1 MGHQTSSRKV
11 PEVEQPQA
19 ETSLGYRQTNL
30 KRKGGSK
37 EVSQPVSRG
46 RERLPLSSAPLF
58 TVLWGPTVPCH
69 SCRDLPSMFA
79 LPQDYFHPPQGLG
92 PFSWKPIL
100 NVNTWPFISKHL
112 MGQFSVFLQ
121 IIIII
126 SEDPKP
132 LFLQGIYRA
141 YSITTFLFNPDR
153 MWLFT
158 QIECDFLGLRS
169 NHSENQRC
177 LVVKC
182 RDDFNYLWFWI
193 LWKDH

>member
-1 MGHQTSSRKV
+1 MGEIKGLSHHTQPTLPKLKPIELIRSNVIELSHPTPGVYQILRMGHQTSSRKV

-92 PFSWKPIL
+92 PFS
-100 NVNTWPFISKHL
+100 
-112 MGQFSVFLQ
+112 
-121 IIIII
+121 
-126 SEDPKP
+126 
-132 LFLQGIYRA
+132 
-141 YSITTFLFNPDR
+141 
-153 MWLFT
+153 
-158 QIECDFLGLRS
+158 
-169 NHSENQRC
+169 
-177 LVVKC
+177 
-182 RDDFNYLWFWI
+182 
-193 LWKDH
+193 